1 MMKEKTQL
9 KLEMMNKKLI
19 TILCLFFAFSAYGQ
33 GVYENQ
39 SIANRS
45 VPPSQRIFERPL
57 VVDTIIPIPNIQY
70 PTPTKKAETEIT
82 LPEVNP
88 AKIRIVDKLD
98 KIYPGYLRLGIG
110 NYATPLGE
118 FYYNTLRNRRL
129 NMGIHAK
136 HLSSFGDVKGYAP
149 SQFDNTSA
157 HFFTNYAFTAFKI
170 ESDID
175 YINHGYHF
183 YGIEDSLDAFPKDT
197 FANRVQGIG
206 FNLAFM
212 NYPAIDSGKILYKIK
227 TGYNYFHEFLP
238 SWGTSSQHA
247 RNSNF
252 MIGTDLTYKFDNN
265 LFTVDF
271 GVRNNTYKYG
281 ESDTSITAQF
291 QRDDNNTLIQLKPIF
306 STYGNKWRA
315 QVGVDINWDFPSPEL
330 WKVVPIVEGQY
341 SLFNDIFIPY
351 AGITG
356 GVKQNTFQTLNRDN
370 PYIRSSVDLL
380 NTRTFIAHAGFKGT
394 ISKKISFDLN
404 FHKKTYNNMALYVN
418 DTLFSDQNKFDVVY
432 DRVDAFGIK
441 ASASYQLKEKLKIDL
456 IASWTDYV
464 AQDQE
469 FAWNLAPIDITLRGS
484 YNLFDKI
491 YAKLDFNLMGGRKST
506 EGFINGFAG
515 DEGDELG
522 FLADVNM
529 HLEYRYNKRIS
540 AFVQF
545 NNLAAQNYLRYYR
558 YPVQGFQVLGGVTLG
573 F

>member
-1 MMKEKTQL
+1 
-9 KLEMMNKKLI
+9 MNKKLI
-19 TILCLFFAFSAYGQ
+19 TILCLFFAFSAIGQQEYGH
-33 GVYENQ
+33 E
-39 SIANRS
+39 SKANRT

-70 PTPTKKAETEIT
+70 PSLGRTAETGIT
-82 LPEVNP
+82 IPEVNP

-98 KIYPGYLRLGIG
+98 KIYPGYLKLGIG

-129 NMGIHAK
+129 NMGIHAN
-136 HLSSFGDVKGYAP
+136 HLSSFGEIKGFAP
-149 SQFDNTSA
+149 SQFDNTSG
-157 HFFTNYAFTAFKI
+157 HFFANYAFTAFKL
-170 ESDID
+170 ESNVD

-183 YGIEDSLDAFPKDT
+183 YGIQDSLDAFPADT

-206 FNLAFM
+206 FNVAFM
-212 NYPAIDSGKILYKIK
+212 NYPAIDSGKVLYKIK

-238 SWGTSSQHA
+238 SWGTPTQHA

-252 MIGTDLTYKFDNN
+252 MIGSDFKYKFDNN

-271 GVRNNTYKYG
+271 NVRNNTYRYG
-281 ESDTSITAQF
+281 ESDTSIIAQF
-291 QRDDNNTLIQLKPIF
+291 QRDDNNTIIQLKPIF
-306 STYGNKWRA
+306 STYGKKWRA
-315 QVGVDINWDFPSPEL
+315 KVGVDINWDFPSPEL

-356 GVKQNTFQTLNRDN
+356 GVTQNTFQTINRDN
-370 PYIRSSVDLL
+370 PFIRSSIDLL
-380 NTRTFIAHAGFKGT
+380 NTREFNAYAGFKGT
-394 ISKKISFDLN
+394 VSKKVAFDVN
-404 FHKKTYNNMALYVN
+404 FHKKTFNNMPLYVN

-484 YNLFDKI
+484 YNLFEKI
-491 YAKLDFNLMGGRKST
+491 YAKLDLNLLGGRKST
-506 EGFINGFAG
+506 EGFINGLPG

-522 FLADVNM
+522 FIGDANL

-545 NNLAAQNYLRYYR
+545 NNLTAQNYLRYYR
-558 YPVQGFQVLGGVTLG
+558 YPVQGFQVLGGVTFG